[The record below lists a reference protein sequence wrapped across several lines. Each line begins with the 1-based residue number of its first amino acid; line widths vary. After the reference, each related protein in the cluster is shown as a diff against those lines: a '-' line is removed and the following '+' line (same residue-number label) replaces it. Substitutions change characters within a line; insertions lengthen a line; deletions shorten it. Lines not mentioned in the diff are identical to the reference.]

1 MVTQPPAAPVMEQ
14 AWARGQRTCWA
25 PVWPWPWAW
34 WAGSRT
40 AAGCP
45 PPGGS
50 ASAPGTGWTRARQL
64 WRPPSQN
71 TGQHSAWESA
81 ALLPRQAVPC
91 PRPHPHY
98 LQHQVQPL
106 PRHAPGGGHGA
117 VSPAAAPP
125 HLLGTVLAAGA
136 GGHCASPWHLGP
148 PLPARH
154 NLTHC
159 ITISLDNII
168 NTVTKFV
175 IKFPL
180 INTVKVKGKVQSSQ
194 FKV

>member
-1 MVTQPPAAPVMEQ
+1 MTQPPAAPVMEQ
-14 AWARGQRTCWA
+14 AWVRSRGRGQRTCWA
-25 PVWPWPWAW
+25 PAWPWTWARWAW

-50 ASAPGTGWTRARQL
+50 ASAPGTAEWTWARQL

-71 TGQHSAWESA
+71 TGQHSALVSA
-81 ALLPRQAVPC
+81 APLPR
-91 PRPHPHY
+91 PRPRPDY

-106 PRHAPGGGHGA
+106 PRHALGGGHGA
-117 VSPAAAPP
+117 VSPVAAP
-125 HLLGTVLAAGA
+125 HLLDTVLAAGA

-168 NTVTKFV
+168 NKS
-175 IKFPL
+175 
-180 INTVKVKGKVQSSQ
+180 QSMS
-194 FKV
+194 